1 MPEERVS
8 RRSVLHGVAITAVAA
23 VAGYLVARNSGAAQ
37 AKSVATAA
45 NGYGPPSIRGRFL
58 ARLDQ
63 IPPGGGLVVN
73 QDSIVL
79 TRGVGPTVRGFSA
92 ICTHQGC
99 TVSSVAHGTIDC
111 PCHGSRFNAMTGAV
125 VQGPATRPLP
135 PVAVAVRHGG
145 VYTA

>member
-1 MPEERVS
+1 MPGERLS

-37 AKSVATAA
+37 AKSGATAA
-45 NGYGPPSIRGRFL
+45 NGYGPPTSRGRFL

-63 IPPGGGLVVN
+63 VPPGGGLVLD
-73 QDSIVL
+73 QDRIVL
-79 TRGVGPTVRGFSA
+79 TRGDGPTVHGFSA

-125 VQGPATRPLP
+125 AQGPATRSLP
-135 PVAVAVRHGG
+135 VIAVAVRQGG

>member
-8 RRSVLHGVAITAVAA
+8 RRSVLHGVAITAVAG
-23 VAGYLVARNSGAAQ
+23 VAGYFVARNSGTAH
-37 AKSVATAA
+37 AKGVATAA
-45 NGYGPPSIRGRFL
+45 NGYGPASSRGRFL

-63 IPPGGGLVVN
+63 VPSGGGLVIS

-79 TRGVGPTVRGFSA
+79 TRGVGPTVHGFSA

-99 TVSSVAHGTIDC
+99 TVSTVAHGTIDC

-135 PVAVAVRHGG
+135 TVAVAVRQGG